1 MKDPASVKRIAII
14 NDVAGVGSLQ
24 TRILNG
30 AGYEAAFF
38 DLPKPAAS
46 WPLYAKLLV
55 IPARL
60 TAYIPIVWK
69 LRRGRYDLIHIHF
82 VSQGFIGLLIGKPFV
97 IQAHGHDLHTNMNNP
112 LLRWI
117 SRLAMKHARAIF
129 YVTPDLSKYLADF
142 ASKSYLL
149 PNPLDQAFFEGVETP
164 TRLRKMLIFTR
175 LYPIK
180 GPKEVFASAPTL
192 SMLVELTAI
201 AWGPLA
207 GQLRERFNHFVKFI
221 NRVPHRQVPA
231 LIDTFDAVVGQMKL
245 GILSLSEL
253 EAMAR
258 GRVVFMRLDRSL
270 YADDPPPVIDVS
282 DGTALVDAVRRL
294 QGDPDEF
301 RRVSDAGRKW
311 VAGHHGLESYL
322 KVLAVGYALVEPVGE
337 LVVVPLPVT
346 GSVVELVP
354 AALTQPSLA
363 SPKTPQV

>member
-1 MKDPASVKRIAII
+1 
-14 NDVAGVGSLQ
+14 
-24 TRILNG
+24 
-30 AGYEAAFF
+30 
-38 DLPKPAAS
+38 
-46 WPLYAKLLV
+46 
-55 IPARL
+55 
-60 TAYIPIVWK
+60 
-69 LRRGRYDLIHIHF
+69 
-82 VSQGFIGLLIGKPFV
+82 
-97 IQAHGHDLHTNMNNP
+97 
-112 LLRWI
+112 
-117 SRLAMKHARAIF
+117 
-129 YVTPDLSKYLADF
+129 
-142 ASKSYLL
+142 
-149 PNPLDQAFFEGVETP
+149 
-164 TRLRKMLIFTR
+164 
-175 LYPIK
+175 
-180 GPKEVFASAPTL
+180 
-192 SMLVELTAI
+192 
-201 AWGPLA
+201 
-207 GQLRERFNHFVKFI
+207 
-221 NRVPHRQVPA
+221 
-231 LIDTFDAVVGQMKL
+231 MKL

-282 DGTALVDAVRRL
+282 DGSALVDAVRRL

>member
-55 IPARL
+55 LPARL

-164 TRLRKMLIFTR
+164 TRLRKVLIFTR

-192 SMLVELTAI
+192 S
-201 AWGPLA
+201 
-207 GQLRERFNHFVKFI
+207 R
-221 NRVPHRQVPA
+221 
-231 LIDTFDAVVGQMKL
+231 
-245 GILSLSEL
+245 
-253 EAMAR
+253 
-258 GRVVFMRLDRSL
+258 
-270 YADDPPPVIDVS
+270 
-282 DGTALVDAVRRL
+282 
-294 QGDPDEF
+294 
-301 RRVSDAGRKW
+301 
-311 VAGHHGLESYL
+311 
-322 KVLAVGYALVEPVGE
+322 
-337 LVVVPLPVT
+337 
-346 GSVVELVP
+346 
-354 AALTQPSLA
+354 
-363 SPKTPQV
+363 